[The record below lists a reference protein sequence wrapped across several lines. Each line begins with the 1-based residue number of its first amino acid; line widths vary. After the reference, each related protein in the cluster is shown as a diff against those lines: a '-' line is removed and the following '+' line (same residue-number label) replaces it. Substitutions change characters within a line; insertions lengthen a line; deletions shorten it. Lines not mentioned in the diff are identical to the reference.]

1 MEMGSIIN
9 IVIVLAGVI
18 LFGIFI
24 RQNFL
29 NKENKDPGCDDCS
42 ACMLSDTCMS
52 QNNTD
57 IESNK

>member
-9 IVIVLAGVI
+9 IAIVLAGVV

-24 RQNFL
+24 RQNFS
-29 NKENKDPGCDDCS
+29 NKENSSQDCDDCS
-42 ACMLSDTCMS
+42 ACMSSDICMS
-52 QNNTD
+52 RNNTD